1 MKKSINIGII
11 LFLLLQACS
20 SSENNENQTQNN
32 NTITENTQK
41 AADDQSNNANTTP
54 VKDSDSTTN
63 LINEVLSEFPNG
75 IFFNLLAEE
84 QQCLV
89 EKVGIEIIRQME
101 RDFLNGVGTQ
111 EKYEEYFKTCNI
123 PPPPSPEIAG
133 GPAGGSNPLPPP
145 EGKQDPKQG
154 NVGIQSVELSSIH
167 LSFLGSIRSLENNL
181 GNIADPSI
189 VETNDGRI
197 RVYFKNGNEPQAGIS
212 GFDNLIHS
220 AVSSDGG
227 KNWTVESGVRVPVQ
241 SPIEALVI
249 DGQVVTW
256 GWELSASGDALVRYE
271 SSDGINFQ
279 QVSIPRFVQSD
290 CLDNNGNSFG
300 PLGDP
305 SITKLNDGTWIFHVQ
320 ELVSPLGPFN
330 RRACVAT
337 SNDGLSWT
345 TKVERTYGGD
355 IDVTTNPAIKLNSLG
370 LVEWIWPMYDNM
382 VYRYGDDGFNWSEP
396 EFLPTGGDPD
406 FLDLTN
412 GKQLLAFGNFST
424 RQGGVLIFTERVQT
438 NYKISVVN
446 TGPTQSPTKKW
457 IVEGANSDDIKVVNV
472 CLNIDL
478 SSSPGASVEIKNV
491 NNALEVT
498 ATDTNEEFANPQCVY
513 ILVGPEQIMG

>member
-1 MKKSINIGII
+1 MKKLINISII

-20 SSENNENQTQNN
+20 DSNNNEKQTQTNNQAENNVVVDEQNN
-32 NTITENTQK
+32 KN
-41 AADDQSNNANTTP
+41 STP
-54 VKDSDSTTN
+54 NEDISSVEEAIKN
-63 LINEVLSEFPNG
+63 VLIDFPNG
-75 IFFNLLAEE
+75 IFFNLLVEE
-84 QQCLV
+84 QKCLV
-89 EKVGIEIIRQME
+89 EKVGLETIRQME
-101 RDFLNGVGTQ
+101 QDFLNGEATQ

-133 GPAGGSNPLPPP
+133 GPGGGSSPLPPP
-145 EGKQDPKQG
+145 KGKQDPKQG
-154 NVGIQSVELSSIH
+154 NVGIQAVELSSIH
-167 LSFLGSIRSLENNL
+167 LSYLGSIRSLENNL

-189 VETNDGRI
+189 VETNDGKI

-227 KNWTVESGVRVPVQ
+227 KNWIVESGVRVPVQ

-249 DGQVVTW
+249 DGQVVAW
-256 GWELSASGDALVRYE
+256 GWELAASGDALVRYE
-271 SSDGINFQ
+271 SSDGINFKQ
-279 QVSIPRFVQSD
+279 ISIPRFVQSD
-290 CLDNNGNSFG
+290 CLDDNGNSFG

-330 RRACVAT
+330 RRACVAS

-345 TKVERTYGGD
+345 TQVERTYGGD

-406 FLDLTN
+406 FLDLSN

-457 IVEGANSDDIKVVNV
+457 IVEGANSDDIKVMNV